1 MRFLPTYEKGIGK
14 ENHNQCQQKATPN
27 HILIPTTPF
36 NKGTDLTTHILQKKK
51 VERERGHCNICH
63 SFSSHF
69 GCGRGIKRESLLKHF
84 FLLLTSSSCW
94 NCRQSDW
101 ETDKT
106 RTTARW
112 SFCVNIII
120 EDIFLP
126 SDIFLIWSLDDSP
139 NYILYPPNHMY
150 QRTKIFLFIEFFLK
164 GEIGESYAC
173 TL

>member
-36 NKGTDLTTHILQKKK
+36 NKGADVTTHILQKNWS
-51 VERERGHCNICH
+51 REKEDTNICH

-69 GCGRGIKRESLLKHF
+69 GCGRGIKREYLLEHF

-94 NCRQSDW
+94 NCRQSDL

-112 SFCVNIII
+112 SLCVKI
-120 EDIFLP
+120 DHYWGYF
-126 SDIFLIWSLDDSP
+126 SP
-139 NYILYPPNHMY
+139 KWHFPNLV
-150 QRTKIFLFIEFFLK
+150 TWWF
-164 GEIGESYAC
+164 S
-173 TL
+173 